1 MDQRALD
8 DLRRLAAQDEELER
22 QATRLRELDRDV
34 AGLRAAA
41 DAVGRFYAAYPE
53 QEAAR
58 RHALQDA
65 EVDLERRRSE
75 LRDAEA
81 TIAAANDDVARAH
94 AQHAVDR
101 AHDHV
106 GVAEARVARVREAR
120 DELEQ
125 EAAALPERLS
135 ELEARATA
143 IANDVPDVPE
153 PGEGPRSLGDWASHA
168 HAALFVAAGQTDT
181 LRERLIREANEL
193 ASMLTGEP
201 AYGSTASQALARA
214 ERH

>member
-34 AGLRAAA
+34 AGIRAAA
-41 DAVGRFYAAYPE
+41 DAVGRFFAAYPE
-53 QEAAR
+53 EEATR
-58 RHALQDA
+58 RRALQNA
-65 EVDLERRRSE
+65 EAELERRRGE
-75 LRDAEA
+75 VRDAEA
-81 TIAAANDDVARAH
+81 TIAAAHDDVARAH

-101 AHDHV
+101 ARDHV
-106 GVAEARVARVREAR
+106 DVAEARVVRVRGAR

-125 EAAALPERLS
+125 DAAALPGTLS
-135 ELEARATA
+135 ELEARAAA
-143 IANDVPDVPE
+143 IATEVPSVPE
-153 PGEGPRSLGDWASHA
+153 PGQGPRSLGDWASHA

-201 AYGSTASQALARA
+201 TYGSTASQALARA